1 MVVENLAAPPQGP
14 YASDRG
20 RQKEAEATSA
30 GDEAVKPREA
40 ETAALQREVLF
51 MAERLRVLELDNELL
66 RREAEESRHALEPLA
81 HHRAVI
87 LLLEAANEKLRAHEE
102 HISFLD
108 AALSKA
114 ELRRAKAEARADKA
128 RAALLTKEHE
138 LGGEVLMQRL
148 VEMKKGFGPIL
159 NAPPAVTST
168 STRATATAAIPLLP
182 RAPPGAPFP
191 MVVAAGRDG
200 ARVAKAGFAAVDAP
214 MDKGP
219 KSARARLPSIARPS
233 AIPSSA
239 RERLA
244 LRQDQHGQAHRT
256 VADVPLPAL
265 MIGGLV
271 SSSGTGSPRR
281 THAHDDVTS
290 SLNEKAL
297 AVLHDIE
304 AETLQP
310 LLAGRWHYLAQE

>member
-1 MVVENLAAPPQGP
+1 MVIENLAAPPQGP
-14 YASDRG
+14 YASDTG

-256 VADVPLPAL
+256 VADVPAL

>member
-1 MVVENLAAPPQGP
+1 MNTPKESKNLMLAAAEKLAAGGAPPQEP
-14 YASDRG
+14 CASDRG
-20 RQKEAEATSA
+20 RPKEAEASSA

-81 HHRAVI
+81 HHRAVV
-87 LLLEAANEKLRAHEE
+87 LLLEAANEKVRAHEE
-102 HISFLD
+102 HICFLD

-138 LGGEVLMQRL
+138 LGGAVLMQRL

-159 NAPPAVTST
+159 NAPPGATST

-214 MDKGP
+214 LEKGFP

-233 AIPSSA
+233 AMPSSA
-239 RERLA
+239 RERHL
-244 LRQDQHGQAHRT
+244 
-256 VADVPLPAL
+256 
-265 MIGGLV
+265 GGLM
-271 SSSGTGSPRR
+271 SSSGSPRR

-290 SLNEKAL
+290 SLHEKAL

-304 AETLQP
+304 AENLQP